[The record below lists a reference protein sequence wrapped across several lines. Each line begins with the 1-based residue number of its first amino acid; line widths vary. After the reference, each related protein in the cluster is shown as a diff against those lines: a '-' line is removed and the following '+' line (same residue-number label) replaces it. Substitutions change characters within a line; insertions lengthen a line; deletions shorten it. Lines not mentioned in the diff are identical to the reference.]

1 MSDMNIRER
10 LYKEKVRVDVETHGL
25 SREKE
30 DKVKRMFREFVD
42 LVKKNWENKP
52 QFLKITVCA
61 RIIFRQQSEQSRG
74 R

>member
-42 LVKKNWENKP
+42 LVKKE
-52 QFLKITVCA
+52 LG
-61 RIIFRQQSEQSRG
+61 E
-74 R
+74 

>member
-1 MSDMNIRER
+1 MSDMNIREG
-10 LYKEKVRVDVETHGL
+10 YIKKKVRVDVETHGL